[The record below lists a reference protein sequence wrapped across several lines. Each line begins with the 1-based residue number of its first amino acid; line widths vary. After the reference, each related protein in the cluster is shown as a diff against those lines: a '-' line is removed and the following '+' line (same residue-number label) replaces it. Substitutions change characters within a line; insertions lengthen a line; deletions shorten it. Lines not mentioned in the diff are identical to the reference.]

1 MSIKPLTIDT
11 STGAVKETLTAVKG
25 KLGMVPNLFGVMA
38 KAPAILNS
46 YLQVSENLK
55 GGSINAKIGE
65 QIAIAV
71 ANKNS
76 CEYCLSAHTAIGKMV
91 GVDANDLATA
101 QVGRATDSKAQAAIT
116 LALEINRTHG
126 ENAAPAV
133 AKAIAA
139 GLTEQEVLEVAGHVA
154 LNILTNSINGLA
166 ETVVD
171 FPKVGL
177 SKAAA

>member
-1 MSIKPLTIDT
+1 MSIKPLTIETATGNVKDT
-11 STGAVKETLTAVKG
+11 LNAIKG

-38 KAPAILNS
+38 KAPSVLNS

-55 GGSINAKIGE
+55 DGSLSQQLGE

-71 ANKNS
+71 ANKNA
-76 CEYCLSAHTAIGKMV
+76 CEYCLAAHTAIGKMV
-91 GVDANDLATA
+91 GVDGTELVAAQIGKSSDL
-101 QVGRATDSKAQAAIT
+101 KAQAAID
-116 LALEINRTHG
+116 LALEINQTHG
-126 ENAAPAV
+126 EGSASAV
-133 AKAIAA
+133 AKAVSA
-139 GLTEQEVLEVAGHVA
+139 GLTEQEVLEVAAHVA

-177 SKAAA
+177 NRTAA